1 MVTGGHLGFMQ
12 IRKVAQ
18 SCRLGNQ
25 FKFVIEPHANTN
37 HSKNFIG
44 KHILAFRHIK
54 PTISFR
60 IPFCL
65 PSADVPDEMKLYK
78 PIYL

>member
-18 SCRLGNQ
+18 TCRLGNQ

-37 HSKNFIG
+37 PSKNFIW
-44 KHILAFRHIK
+44 KHISSF
-54 PTISFR
+54 PTYQT
-60 IPFCL
+60 
-65 PSADVPDEMKLYK
+65 D
-78 PIYL
+78 